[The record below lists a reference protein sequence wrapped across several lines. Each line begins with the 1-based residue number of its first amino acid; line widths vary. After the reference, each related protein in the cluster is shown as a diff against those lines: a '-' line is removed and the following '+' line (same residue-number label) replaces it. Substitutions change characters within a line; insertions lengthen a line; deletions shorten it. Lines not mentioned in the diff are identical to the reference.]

1 MSKDSIDR
9 AADAI
14 KGTVE
19 DARDRAHETKH
30 RSAAEIERE
39 RRDIAGDE
47 LTPGE
52 KAGSVAN
59 EAKHRAQAEVDAMKR
74 ELRDNKT

>member
-1 MSKDSIDR
+1 MSKDPLDR

-14 KGTVE
+14 KGGIDDVK
-19 DARDRAHETKH
+19 DRVHESQH
-30 RSAAEIERE
+30 RSAAEGERGKRE
-39 RRDIAGDE
+39 LLGDE

-59 EAKHRAQAEVDAMKR
+59 EAKHRAQAEIDAMKR
-74 ELRDNKT
+74 ELRDKR

>member
-14 KGTVE
+14 KGAIDDT
-19 DARDRAHETKH
+19 RDRVHENAH
-30 RSAAEIERE
+30 RSEAETEKM
-39 RRDIAGDE
+39 RRDVGGGAMD
-47 LTPGE
+47 PGE

-59 EAKHRAQAEVDAMKR
+59 EAKNRAQAEIDAMKR
-74 ELRDNKT
+74 ELRDRK